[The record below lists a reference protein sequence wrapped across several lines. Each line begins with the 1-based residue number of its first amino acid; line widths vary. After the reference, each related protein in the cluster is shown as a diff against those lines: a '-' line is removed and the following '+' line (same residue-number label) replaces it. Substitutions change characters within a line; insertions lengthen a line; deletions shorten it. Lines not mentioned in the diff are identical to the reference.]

1 MGFPPLPDS
10 ALDRLFLEAR
20 TRNGWAADPVPESTI
35 HKLFDLVKMGP
46 TSANCL
52 PARFIF
58 CTSPDARERLAALA
72 TGSNPAKIRAAPC
85 TVIIGMDLD
94 FPETLPRLFPHA
106 DARSWFAGKEAL
118 TRETAFRNSSL
129 QGAYL
134 ILAARALGL
143 DCGPMSGF
151 DKAGVDEAFWAGTRV
166 ETNFLCSIGQGTDE
180 NLFPRSPRPSF
191 EETCR
196 IL

>member
-1 MGFPPLPDS
+1 MTHS
-10 ALDRLFLEAR
+10 VSEAALDRLFRDAR
-20 TRNGWAADPVPESTI
+20 TRNGWASDPVPEATLRA
-35 HKLFDLVKMGP
+35 LFDLVKMAP

-52 PARFIF
+52 PARFLF
-58 CTSPDARERLAALA
+58 CTSPDARERLAACA
-72 TGSNPAKIRAAPC
+72 AGSNPDKIRTAPC

-94 FPETLPRLFPHA
+94 FPETLPRLFPHT
-106 DARSWFAGKEAL
+106 DARSWFAGNEAL

-129 QGAYL
+129 QGGYL

-151 DKAGVDEAFWAGTRV
+151 DKAAVDREFWAGTRV
-166 ETNFLCSIGQGTDE
+166 ETNFLCSIGTGTDE
-180 NLFPRSPRPSF
+180 NLFPRSPRPGF
-191 EETCR
+191 EEACR